1 MKAPLNRPLILAAL
15 ALLLPWI
22 HLSARAADAAAAA
35 ATNALQRLQGTWEGF
50 MVGQEASGKISVRI
64 ADQSLHFHR
73 DTNFW
78 FETTFTLP
86 AGKDPQQLHATIQK
100 CPPGQESSVGEV
112 VVALFKIEGGTLT
125 LVALGGGEEEVPKS
139 FEAIEGKG
147 ADRYE
152 LRRVPPQ
159 GKDAEPCNAGR
170 TECAESG
177 KGTGRPA
184 DFWLPDFGVPG
195 SPK

>member
-1 MKAPLNRPLILAAL
+1 
-15 ALLLPWI
+15 
-22 HLSARAADAAAAA
+22 
-35 ATNALQRLQGTWEGF
+35 

-64 ADQSLHFHR
+64 TGQSLHFHR

-86 AGKDPQQLHATIQK
+86 AGKDPQQLHATIK
-100 CPPGQESSVGEV
+100 RCPPGQESSVGEV

-152 LRRVPPQ
+152 LRRVPPRAQ
-159 GKDAEPCNAGR
+159 VTEPCNAER
-170 TECAESG
+170 TGGVACAN
-177 KGTGRPA
+177 GTARPA
-184 DFWLPDFGVPG
+184 DFWLPDFGIPG
-195 SPK
+195 SLK